1 MNQPAKAVR
10 IHADDSVAV
19 ALEPLSA
26 GETILGVTLVDNIP
40 GGHKFALTD
49 IQEGSPVIKYGCP
62 IGKATTLIKAGS
74 HVHVHNVKTLLS
86 ENAEYTYTPD
96 KASLDAW
103 QKKAEAAEKAI
114 PQINAYKRADG
125 RIGIR
130 NEIWIV
136 PTVGCV
142 NKTAELLAAR
152 ANRELSSKYPGIDGF
167 HAWLH
172 PYGCSQMG
180 TDHEKTRTILADL
193 ARHPNAGGVL
203 VLGLGCENNRV
214 SSFMELVRGAGGCTT
229 GTQDGHSGTQAK
241 TDTFAQ
247 NIDFLETQSVEDE
260 TAVGMEKLEKLA
272 QTASQYKREK
282 VPASRLVIGM
292 KCGGSDGLSGITAN
306 ALVGQVCD
314 LFTAAGSSVI
324 LTEVPEMFGAEQLL
338 MNRCVNESVYKDT
351 VNLIS
356 NFKDYFTRH
365 GQVVYENPSPGN
377 KDGGITTLEDKS
389 LGCVQKGG
397 KAPVCGVLSYGD
409 RICRN
414 TPTNESAA
422 SSAKGSQTPESS
434 QAQEKPDDSAKGGVY
449 LLEGPGNDI
458 VSTTAMTAAGAN
470 LILFT
475 TGRGTPLGAPVP
487 TIKIAT
493 NHPLATRKKNWIDF
507 DASAILLQ
515 ESQFETR
522 DSLTSL
528 ILQTA
533 DGDYRT
539 KNEQNGYSEIAIM
552 KEGVTL

>member
-1 MNQPAKAVR
+1 MKQPAKAVR

-62 IGKATTLIKAGS
+62 IGKASALIKAGS

-86 ENAEYTYTPD
+86 ENAEYKYTPD

-103 QKKAEAAEKAI
+103 QKKAESAKKAI

-142 NKTAELLAAR
+142 NKTAEMLAAR

-229 GTQDGHSGTQAK
+229 GTQAT

-351 VNLIS
+351 VNLIN

-409 RICRN
+409 RIER
-414 TPTNESAA
+414 TTASATVAQAPESAQN
-422 SSAKGSQTPESS
+422 SA

-539 KNEQNGYSEIAIM
+539 KNEQNGYREIAIM